1 MSRLARKPL
10 ASFLIGTSFL
20 AAITLAALAS
30 APDHKRLVDDFL
42 DRAKKYVDLRKKLE
56 GSSPKPTDT
65 PEVIT
70 ARQHE
75 LGDKLRV
82 ARAGAKQGEIFTTE
96 IARYFRH
103 QLKESLEG
111 KKGRQILRSLL
122 SAEPVTI
129 ALHVNVSYPENV
141 PLQSTPASLLR
152 KLPQL
157 PEGLEYRL
165 LNRELVLRDAEAN
178 FIVDYIPDARPGL
191 KKK

>member
-1 MSRLARKPL
+1 MSRVGRKHA
-10 ASFLIGTSFL
+10 ASYVIGTLFL
-20 AAITLAALAS
+20 AAITIAALAS
-30 APDHKRLVDDFL
+30 FPDHKRLVDDFL

-56 GSSPKPTDT
+56 GSSPKSADT
-65 PEVIT
+65 PQVIT

-82 ARAGAKQGEIFTTE
+82 ARAGARQGEIFTPE

-103 QLKESLEG
+103 QCKESLEG

-122 SAEPVTI
+122 SAEPLTI
-129 ALHVNVSYPENV
+129 ELQVNVSYPENV
-141 PLQSTPASLLR
+141 PLQSMPASLLR
-152 KLPQL
+152 RLPQL

-178 FIVDYIPDARPGL
+178 FIVDYIPDALPDL